1 MARGDDRLSTDDLTG
16 RRDDDRGGP
25 SPAGSDIREVRTE
38 GGQVHVERD
47 RPADGGAAD
56 ASTERVPGG
65 ATTGGEERRPLLD
78 NQQLDEFRRRWDDIQ
93 GTFVDEPRR
102 AVEEADALVAGV
114 MQRLADSFSA
124 ERQDL
129 ESRWDRG
136 DDVDTESLRV
146 ALQRYR
152 SFFNRLL
159 ST

>member
-1 MARGDDRLSTDDLTG
+1 MARGDDRPSTDDLTG
-16 RRDDDRGGP
+16 RREESRGAP
-25 SPAGSDIREVRTE
+25 APAGGDIREVRTE
-38 GGQVHVERD
+38 GGQVHVERES
-47 RPADGGAAD
+47 PAEGGAPGRSAEAGAGGAAAVGD
-56 ASTERVPGG
+56 
-65 ATTGGEERRPLLD
+65 ERRPLLREGE
-78 NQQLDEFRRRWDDIQ
+78 LDEFRRRWEEVQ
-93 GTFVDEPRR
+93 STFVDEPRR

-129 ESRWDRG
+129 EGRWDRG